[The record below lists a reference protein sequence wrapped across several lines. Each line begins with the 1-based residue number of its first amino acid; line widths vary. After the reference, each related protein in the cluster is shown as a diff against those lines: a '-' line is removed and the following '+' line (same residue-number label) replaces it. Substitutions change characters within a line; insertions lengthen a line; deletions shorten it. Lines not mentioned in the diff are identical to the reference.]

1 MLCIENSETVNRKL
15 RDILGEAFGAAFA
28 GAALITILSPGDP
41 TLGNLQP
48 HPLWLLVFLFAAR
61 YAALGLLGGLGAGGI
76 GYALACACAGQAPHL
91 TISATTM
98 LLLSGAVFVSWV
110 AAAHEARKMRLAS
123 ELADKRAKL
132 ALAEEAAQEMARVAE
147 AMRDRVDRADTSIA
161 FLRDV
166 AARLEAGDQMSAA
179 RAALDLVLSR
189 TGARAGVV
197 RLHDGRALRNLAWQ
211 GMFSRETPIPPDLF
225 VDRTSE
231 VALASG
237 RVTSVG
243 EVEGADERDSD
254 LAAPLV
260 SATGARVGVIIL
272 RGVPH
277 QVLSHAMAR
286 ELDIIAQWSGR
297 AIAGAAATPVLS
309 PVEAAPAESE
319 PVQADGTATAEAEE
333 ESALAGPGVY
343 RMRRIK
349 RDPKAAAQRPR
360 LAVVRESGHGAA

>member
-1 MLCIENSETVNRKL
+1 
-15 RDILGEAFGAAFA
+15 
-28 GAALITILSPGDP
+28 
-41 TLGNLQP
+41 
-48 HPLWLLVFLFAAR
+48 
-61 YAALGLLGGLGAGGI
+61 
-76 GYALACACAGQAPHL
+76 
-91 TISATTM
+91 M

-110 AAAHEARKMRLAS
+110 AAAHEARKLRLAT

-132 ALAEEAAQEMARVAE
+132 ALAEETAVEMSRVAE

-166 AARLEAGDQMSAA
+166 AARLETGDQTSAA
-179 RAALDLVLSR
+179 RAALDLILSR
-189 TGARAGVV
+189 TGARSGVV

-225 VDRTSE
+225 IDRTSDA
-231 VALASG
+231 ALASG
-237 RVTSVG
+237 RVTSIG
-243 EVEGADERDSD
+243 EVEGADENDSD

-260 SATGARVGVIIL
+260 SATGARVGVIML

-297 AIAGAAATPVLS
+297 AIAGVAATPVIA
-309 PVEAAPAESE
+309 PVEAAPAEAE
-319 PVQADGTATAEAEE
+319 PVQTDAPATAEAEA
-333 ESALAGPGVY
+333 ESAPVGPGVY

-349 RDPKAAAQRPR
+349 RDRKAAARPR
-360 LAVVRESGHGAA
+360 LEVVRESGHGAA